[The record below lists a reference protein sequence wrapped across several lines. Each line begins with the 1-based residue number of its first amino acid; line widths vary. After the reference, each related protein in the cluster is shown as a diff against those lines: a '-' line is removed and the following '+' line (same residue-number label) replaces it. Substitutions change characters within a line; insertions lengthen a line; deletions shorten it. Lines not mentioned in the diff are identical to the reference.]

1 MLWGYSK
8 CLREASGTE
17 IPLPPA
23 PSPTPDLAAQQ
34 PSGPVCPGR
43 GVHLQILGSGGPGAS
58 AGRASAS
65 YLVGALPL
73 AANEDRDR
81 TRRLGSVAPFQ
92 GSSSS
97 SPVTSLW
104 VSLMKWSSSCCPP
117 VSVGPASLHRPHD
130 SASGIPRLKSIWRL
144 STPCPASPCRRARK
158 ASRLPSC
165 RPTRAEPGERRRRMN
180 SRPRRQAPAW
190 ARRSPRRSRAAR
202 PTTSAS
208 MTRWPVLAEE
218 PAGERGRE
226 VGFVTSAVWSPRLER
241 NIGYAMVPT
250 ALARLET
257 RLSIAAPEGERE
269 ARVVP
274 KPFVDPDKEIPNHR
288 KSLASSPR
296 DTKAGS
302 TPTGSRCAPPP

>member
-1 MLWGYSK
+1 MS
-8 CLREASGTE
+8 
-17 IPLPPA
+17 
-23 PSPTPDLAAQQ
+23 
-34 PSGPVCPGR
+34 
-43 GVHLQILGSGGPGAS
+43 
-58 AGRASAS
+58 
-65 YLVGALPL
+65 
-73 AANEDRDR
+73 
-81 TRRLGSVAPFQ
+81 PFQ

-218 PAGERGRE
+218 PGGRAWSGGRLRDLGRVVAQAGAEHRLRDGAELHSPGLRP
-226 VGFVTSAVWSPRLER
+226 GSASPRR
-241 NIGYAMVPT
+241 RGSGRPGSCPSRSWTPTRRFRITANHSRVAHGIRKRDRHQRAPDVP
-250 ALARLET
+250 LLH
-257 RLSIAAPEGERE
+257 
-269 ARVVP
+269 
-274 KPFVDPDKEIPNHR
+274 DR
-288 KSLASSPR
+288 KSRPMARRRTRNGS
-296 DTKAGS
+296 AG
-302 TPTGSRCAPPP
+302 RRRV